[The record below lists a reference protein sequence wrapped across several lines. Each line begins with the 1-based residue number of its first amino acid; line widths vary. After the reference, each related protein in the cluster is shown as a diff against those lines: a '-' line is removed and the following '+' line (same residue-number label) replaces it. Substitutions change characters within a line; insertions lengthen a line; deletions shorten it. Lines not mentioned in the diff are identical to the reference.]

1 MFPVKVAGTLH
12 HGIIALYAE
21 SHNRASMLED
31 SDTPEVHFQTRSL
44 PAVKCLQPF
53 SYEKENHEAC
63 TKACRDLCH
72 GALPIQIVGRKYL
85 TEHGQAMLRCSSKS
99 GDSGGRL
106 MEARAVI
113 DVPSQD
119 NPLAF

>member
-1 MFPVKVAGTLH
+1 MSWSSSNPDCWA
-12 HGIIALYAE
+12 
-21 SHNRASMLED
+21 
-31 SDTPEVHFQTRSL
+31 
-44 PAVKCLQPF
+44 
-53 SYEKENHEAC
+53 
-63 TKACRDLCH
+63 
-72 GALPIQIVGRKYL
+72 KYL
-85 TEHGQAMLRCSSKS
+85 TEHGQAILCCSSKS